1 MSAQISLTIQT
12 KMDELARVSSAIEE
26 MGERENWPAPMAFQM
41 NLALEELV
49 INVMNHG
56 HDEGVHEIEI
66 TLTSDADGI
75 TVDTVDDGRPF
86 NPLTDAPEVDPN
98 AAMED
103 RRIGGLGVHLVRSM
117 MDEMSYRREQGK
129 NHLTLVKRFGEQ
141 G

>member
-1 MSAQISLTIQT
+1 
-12 KMDELARVSSAIEE
+12 MDELARVSSAIEE
-26 MGERENWPAPMAFQM
+26 MGERENWPAPMAFQV

-86 NPLTDAPEVDPN
+86 NPLIDAPQVDPK
-98 AAMED
+98 AAIED
-103 RRIGGLGVHLVRSM
+103 RRIGGLGVHLVRTM
-117 MDEMSYRREQGK
+117 MDAMSYRREQGK
-129 NHLTLVKRFGEQ
+129 NHLTLVKRFSAQ

>member
-1 MSAQISLTIQT
+1 
-12 KMDELARVSSAIEE
+12 MDELARVSSAIEE
-26 MGERENWPAPMAFQM
+26 MGERENWPAPMAFQV

-75 TVDTVDDGRPF
+75 TVATVDDGKPF
-86 NPLTDAPEVDPN
+86 NPLVDAPQVDPS

-117 MDEMSYRREQGK
+117 MDEMSYRREHGK

>member
-1 MSAQISLTIQT
+1 
-12 KMDELARVSSAIEE
+12 MDELARVSSAIEE
-26 MGERENWPAPMAFQM
+26 MGERENWPAPMAFQV

-66 TLTSDADGI
+66 RLTSDADGI
-75 TVDTVDDGRPF
+75 TVDTIDDGKPF
-86 NPLTDAPEVDPN
+86 NPLIDAPQVDPS

-117 MDEMSYRREQGK
+117 MDEMSYRRERGK
-129 NHLTLVKRFGEQ
+129 NHLTLVKRFSAQ